1 MSVDPADDPALDLT
15 AQHLADFV
23 SAEVASPAPTTS
35 SEKAF
40 VRRLARYR
48 HTQQNRRRLTLGV
61 AVAAALVVG
70 LAGSRFREQAP
81 AAAVLSY
88 RVDNQDP
95 PSGGYLAPQ
104 TAESLLAF
112 SEGSKVQMAARA
124 RGRVVEVSSR
134 GARFA
139 LDAGLASVDIVPRPR
154 AQWIFEAGPFRVS
167 VHGTSF
173 TIAWNPV
180 DAVFEVRLASG
191 AISVASPVAGP
202 EIQMRAGQTLRVS
215 LRDQS
220 STLGNIGNLGNVGTM
235 SGGPEV
241 SPPAENAPA
250 ADLFEAPRTAP
261 NGPAEPPRWSHRGW
275 MSALS
280 QNRVADI
287 LADADR
293 RGPRSVIERADSE
306 DLWALAN
313 AARYSGRHALAGQA
327 LNAHRRR
334 FPSSDR
340 SREAAF
346 LLGRLHDGD
355 PDPGE
360 SLRWY
365 DRYLVEA
372 HDGVSVADAL
382 GRKMTLLE
390 RSNRRAEALA
400 VAREYL
406 RSSPRGTYA
415 NAARALVR
423 SSNAAP

>member
-1 MSVDPADDPALDLT
+1 MSVEPADDPALDPT
-15 AQHLADFV
+15 ALRVADFV
-23 SAEVASPAPTTS
+23 SAEVGEPIS
-35 SEKAF
+35 SSNEKAF
-40 VRRLARYR
+40 VRRLAHHRQ
-48 HTQQNRRRLTLGV
+48 TQRSRRRLTLGV
-61 AVAAALVVG
+61 AVASTLVVAG

-81 AAAVLSY
+81 ATTVLSY

-95 PSGGYLAPQ
+95 PSGGYLLAPQ

-112 SEGSKVQMAARA
+112 SDGSKVRMAARA
-124 RGRVVEVSSR
+124 RGRVVDVSSR

-139 LDAGLASVDIVPRPR
+139 LDAGQASVDIVPRPR
-154 AQWIFEAGPFRVS
+154 AQWIFEAGPFRVN

-180 DAVFEVRLASG
+180 DSVFEVRLASG

-202 EIQMRAGQTLRVS
+202 EIQMRAGQTLKVS

-220 STLGNIGNLGNVGTM
+220 SSLGTLGTAVG
-235 SGGPEV
+235 GGGEV
-241 SPPAENAPA
+241 SSPAERAPA
-250 ADLFEAPRTAP
+250 ANSFEPPRTAP

-280 QNRVADI
+280 ENRAADI

-293 RGPRSVIERADSE
+293 RGPTSVIDRADSD

-360 SLRWY
+360 ALRWY

-372 HDGVSVADAL
+372 HDGVGVTDAL

-406 RSSPRGTYA
+406 RRSPRGTYA

-423 SSNAAP
+423 SSTTGP

>member
-1 MSVDPADDPALDLT
+1 MSVDPADDPTLDPT
-15 AQHLADFV
+15 AQRVADFV
-23 SAEVASPAPTTS
+23 SAEVGQLASTS

-40 VRRLARYR
+40 ARRLARHR
-48 HTQQNRRRLTLGV
+48 QTQRNRRRLTVGV
-61 AVAAALVVG
+61 AVACALVVVG
-70 LAGSRFREQAP
+70 LAGSRFRERAP
-81 AAAVLSY
+81 AATVLSY
-88 RVDNQDP
+88 RVDNQEP
-95 PSGGYLAPQ
+95 PSGGYLLAPQ
-104 TAESLLAF
+104 TEESLLAF
-112 SEGSKVQMAARA
+112 SDGSKVRMAARA
-124 RGRVVEVSSR
+124 RGRVVEVSNR
-134 GARFA
+134 GAKFA
-139 LDAGLASVDIVPRPR
+139 LDAGQASVDIVPRPR
-154 AQWIFEAGPFRVS
+154 AQWIFDAGPFRVS

-220 STLGNIGNLGNVGTM
+220 STLGNLGSVRSVESM
-235 SGGPEV
+235 IEP
-241 SPPAENAPA
+241 
-250 ADLFEAPRTAP
+250 PRTAP
-261 NGPAEPPRWSHRGW
+261 NGPPEPPRWSHRGW

-280 QNRVADI
+280 ENRTADI

-293 RGPRSVIERADSE
+293 RGPTFVIERADSE

-313 AARYSGRHALAGQA
+313 AARYAGRHALAGQA

-346 LLGRLHDGD
+346 LLGRLHDAD
-355 PDPGE
+355 PDPAE
-360 SLRWY
+360 ALRWY

-372 HDGVSVADAL
+372 HDGVGVADAL
-382 GRKMTLLE
+382 GRKMTLLA
-390 RSNRRAEALA
+390 RSNRRADALA

-406 RSSPRGTYA
+406 RRSPRGTYA

-423 SSNAAP
+423 SSTAGP

>member
-1 MSVDPADDPALDLT
+1 MSVDPADDADLDPT
-15 AQHLADFV
+15 ARRVADFV
-23 SAEVASPAPTTS
+23 SAEVASPATTPS
-35 SEKAF
+35 TEKAF
-40 VRRLARYR
+40 VRRLARHR
-48 HTQQNRRRLTLGV
+48 RTQRNRRRFTVGL
-61 AVAAALVVG
+61 AFASALVVAG
-70 LAGSRFREQAP
+70 LAGSRLRGQAP
-81 AAAVLSY
+81 DAAVLSY
-88 RVDNQDP
+88 RVDNQAP

-104 TAESLLAF
+104 TDESLLAF
-112 SEGSKVQMAARA
+112 SDGSKVQMAARA

-139 LDAGLASVDIVPRPR
+139 LDAGQASVDIVSRPH

-220 STLGNIGNLGNVGTM
+220 STLGTI
-235 SGGPEV
+235 SGGREG
-241 SPPAENAPA
+241 ATAPA
-250 ADLFEAPRTAP
+250 ANPIEHPQAAPD
-261 NGPAEPPRWSHRGW
+261 GPAEPPRWSHRGW

-280 QNRVADI
+280 ENRAADI
-287 LADADR
+287 IADADR
-293 RGPRSVIERADSE
+293 RGSTSVIERADSE

-313 AARYSGRHALAGQA
+313 AARYAGRHALASQA

-355 PDPGE
+355 ADPAE
-360 SLRWY
+360 ALRWY

-372 HDGVSVADAL
+372 RDGVGVADAL

-390 RSNRRAEALA
+390 RWNRRAEALA

-406 RSSPRGTYA
+406 RRSPRGTYA
-415 NAARALVR
+415 NAARALLR
-423 SSNAAP
+423 SSTEVQ

>member
-1 MSVDPADDPALDLT
+1 MGFDPTDDAAVNAI
-15 AQHLADFV
+15 AQRVADFV
-23 SAEVASPAPTTS
+23 STEAAAPVSTTS
-35 SEKAF
+35 SETEF
-40 VRRLARYR
+40 LRELARHR
-48 HTQQNRRRLTLGV
+48 QTRRRRRRLSVGV
-61 AVAAALVVG
+61 AVASALVVAG
-70 LAGSRFREQAP
+70 IAGSRFQQPAP
-81 AAAVLSY
+81 ATAVLSY

-95 PSGGYLAPQ
+95 PSGGYLLAPQ
-104 TAESLLAF
+104 DEDSLLAF
-112 SEGSKVQMAARA
+112 SDGSKVKMAARA
-124 RGRVVEVSSR
+124 RGRVVDVTSR
-134 GARFA
+134 GATFT
-139 LDAGLASVDIVPRPR
+139 LDAGQASVDIVPRPR
-154 AQWIFEAGPFRVS
+154 AQWIFEAGPFQVS

-173 TIAWNPV
+173 TIAWNPI

-220 STLGNIGNLGNVGTM
+220 SNLGSLGTTM
-235 SGGPEV
+235 SARGVP
-241 SPPAENAPA
+241 SPAESAPA
-250 ADLFEAPRTAP
+250 PSSFEPPRSAPSGA
-261 NGPAEPPRWSHRGW
+261 AEPPRWSHRGW
-275 MSALS
+275 MSTLS
-280 QNRVADI
+280 ENKAADI

-293 RGPRSVIERADSE
+293 RGPTSVIERADSE

-327 LNAHRRR
+327 LNAHRKR

-355 PDPGE
+355 PDPAE
-360 SLRWY
+360 ALRWY

-372 HDGVSVADAL
+372 HDGVGVADAL

-406 RSSPRGTYA
+406 RGSPRGTYA

-423 SSNAAP
+423 SSMTGP

>member
-1 MSVDPADDPALDLT
+1 MSADPADDPALDPT
-15 AQHLADFV
+15 ARRVADFV
-23 SAEVASPAPTTS
+23 SAEVASPASTPST
-35 SEKAF
+35 EKAF
-40 VRRLARYR
+40 VRRLARHR
-48 HTQQNRRRLTLGV
+48 QTEQNRRRFTVGL
-61 AVAAALVVG
+61 AVASALVVAG
-70 LAGSRFREQAP
+70 LAAARFRAP
-81 AAAVLSY
+81 APTAAVLSY
-88 RVDNQDP
+88 QVDNQAP

-104 TAESLLAF
+104 TDQSLLAF
-112 SEGSKVQMAARA
+112 SDGSKVQMAARA

-139 LDAGLASVDIVPRPR
+139 LDAGQASVDIVARPH

-220 STLGNIGNLGNVGTM
+220 SILGTM
-235 SGGPEV
+235 SGRDVPGPAA
-241 SPPAENAPA
+241 SAPASHPAELPQA
-250 ADLFEAPRTAP
+250 AP
-261 NGPAEPPRWSHRGW
+261 NGPAEAPRWSHRGW

-280 QNRVADI
+280 ENRAADI

-293 RGPRSVIERADSE
+293 RGSTSVIERADSE

-313 AARYSGRHALAGQA
+313 AARYAGRHALASQA

-334 FPSSDR
+334 FPSSER
-340 SREAAF
+340 SQEAAF

-355 PDPGE
+355 PDPGQA
-360 SLRWY
+360 LRWY

-372 HDGVSVADAL
+372 RDGVGVADAL

-390 RSNRRAEALA
+390 RWNRRAEALA

-406 RSSPRGTYA
+406 RRSPRGTYA
-415 NAARALVR
+415 NAARALLR
-423 SSNAAP
+423 SSTEDQ

>member
-1 MSVDPADDPALDLT
+1 MSVDPADDPAPDPT
-15 AQHLADFV
+15 GQRVADFV
-23 SAEVASPAPTTS
+23 SAEVGEPIWS
-35 SEKAF
+35 SNEKAF
-40 VRRLARYR
+40 VRRLARHR
-48 HTQQNRRRLTLGV
+48 QTQRNRRRLTVGV
-61 AVAAALVVG
+61 AVASVLVVVG

-81 AAAVLSY
+81 ATAVLSY
-88 RVDNQDP
+88 RVDNQEP
-95 PSGGYLAPQ
+95 PSVGYLLAPQ
-104 TAESLLAF
+104 TAVSLLAF
-112 SEGSKVQMAARA
+112 SDGSKVRMAARA
-124 RGRVVEVSSR
+124 RGRVVDVSSR

-139 LDAGLASVDIVPRPR
+139 LDAGQASVDIVPRPR
-154 AQWIFEAGPFRVS
+154 AQWIFEAGPFRVN

-191 AISVASPVAGP
+191 AISVESPVAGP
-202 EIQMRAGQTLRVS
+202 EIQLRAGQTLKVS

-220 STLGNIGNLGNVGTM
+220 STLGTM
-235 SGGPEV
+235 GGGREV
-241 SPPAENAPA
+241 PSPVESAPA
-250 ADLFEAPRTAP
+250 SNSLEPPRTAP

-280 QNRVADI
+280 ENRAADV

-293 RGPRSVIERADSE
+293 RGPTSVIDRADSD

-313 AARYSGRHALAGQA
+313 AARYSGRRALAAQA

-360 SLRWY
+360 ALRWY

-372 HDGVSVADAL
+372 HDGVGVTDAL

-406 RSSPRGTYA
+406 RTSPRGTYA

-423 SSNAAP
+423 SSTTGP

>member
-1 MSVDPADDPALDLT
+1 MSVDPADDPALDAT
-15 AQHLADFV
+15 AQRVADFV
-23 SAEVASPAPTTS
+23 SAEVAPPASTS

-40 VRRLARYR
+40 VRRLAHHRR
-48 HTQQNRRRLTLGV
+48 TQRTRRRLTVGV
-61 AVAAALVVG
+61 AVGSALVVVG
-70 LAGSRFREQAP
+70 LAGSRFRERAP
-81 AAAVLSY
+81 ETTVLSY

-95 PSGGYLAPQ
+95 PSGRYLLAPQ

-112 SEGSKVQMAARA
+112 SDGSRVKLAARG
-124 RGRVVEVSSR
+124 RGRVVDVSSR

-139 LDAGLASVDIVPRPR
+139 LDAGLASVDIVQRPL

-180 DAVFEVRLASG
+180 DAVFEVRLSSG
-191 AISVASPVAGP
+191 SISVASPVAGP
-202 EIQMRAGQTLRVS
+202 EIQMRAGQMLTVS

-220 STLGNIGNLGNVGTM
+220 STLGTLQTM
-235 SGGPEV
+235 TGREV
-241 SPPAENAPA
+241 PSPAESAPA
-250 ADLFEAPRTAP
+250 SNSFEPHPTAP

-275 MSALS
+275 MGALS
-280 QNRVADI
+280 QNRAADV

-293 RGPRSVIERADSE
+293 RGPTSVIERADSE
-306 DLWALAN
+306 DLWAFAN
-313 AARYSGRHALAGQA
+313 AARYAGRHALAGQA
-327 LNAHRRR
+327 LSAHRRR
-334 FPSSDR
+334 FPTSAR

-355 PDPGE
+355 PDPAE
-360 SLRWY
+360 ALRWY

-372 HDGVSVADAL
+372 HDGVGVADAL

-406 RSSPRGTYA
+406 RGSPRGTYA

-423 SSNAAP
+423 SSMTGP

>member
-1 MSVDPADDPALDLT
+1 
-15 AQHLADFV
+15 
-23 SAEVASPAPTTS
+23 
-35 SEKAF
+35 
-40 VRRLARYR
+40 VRRLAHHRR
-48 HTQQNRRRLTLGV
+48 TQRTRRRLTVGV
-61 AVAAALVVG
+61 AVGSALVVVG
-70 LAGSRFREQAP
+70 LAGSRFRERAP
-81 AAAVLSY
+81 ESTVLSY

-95 PSGGYLAPQ
+95 PSGRYLLAPQ

-112 SEGSKVQMAARA
+112 SDGSRVKLAARG
-124 RGRVVEVSSR
+124 RGRVVDVSSR

-139 LDAGLASVDIVPRPR
+139 LDAGLASVDIVQRPL

-180 DAVFEVRLASG
+180 DAVFEVRLSSG
-191 AISVASPVAGP
+191 SISVASPVAGP
-202 EIQMRAGQTLRVS
+202 EIQMRAGQMLTVS

-220 STLGNIGNLGNVGTM
+220 STLGTLQTM
-235 SGGPEV
+235 TGREV
-241 SPPAENAPA
+241 PSPAESAPA
-250 ADLFEAPRTAP
+250 SNSFEPHPTAP

-275 MSALS
+275 MGALS
-280 QNRVADI
+280 QNRAADI

-293 RGPRSVIERADSE
+293 RGPTSVIERADSE
-306 DLWALAN
+306 DLWAFAN
-313 AARYSGRHALAGQA
+313 AARYAGRHALAGQA
-327 LNAHRRR
+327 LSAHRRR
-334 FPSSDR
+334 FPTSAR

-355 PDPGE
+355 PDPAE
-360 SLRWY
+360 ALRWY

-372 HDGVSVADAL
+372 HDGVGVADAL

-406 RSSPRGTYA
+406 RGSPRGTYA

-423 SSNAAP
+423 SSMTGP

>member
-1 MSVDPADDPALDLT
+1 MSADPADQQPLDPT
-15 AQHLADFV
+15 AQRVADFV
-23 SAEVASPAPTTS
+23 SAEVQSPSSTS

-48 HTQQNRRRLTLGV
+48 QTQRNSRRLTVGV
-61 AVAAALVVG
+61 AVASVLVLVG
-70 LAGSRFREQAP
+70 LAGSRFRQQAP
-81 AAAVLSY
+81 VTNVLSY

-95 PSGGYLAPQ
+95 PSGGYLLAPQ

-112 SEGSKVQMAARA
+112 SDGSKVKMAARA

-139 LDAGLASVDIVPRPR
+139 LDAGQASVDIVPRPR

-173 TIAWNPV
+173 TIAWNPA

-202 EIQMRAGQTLRVS
+202 EIQMRAGQTLKVS

-220 STLGNIGNLGNVGTM
+220 STLGTTM
-235 SGGPEV
+235 GGGREV
-241 SPPAENAPA
+241 SSPAESAPA
-250 ADLFEAPRTAP
+250 ANSFGPARTAP
-261 NGPAEPPRWSHRGW
+261 NGPAEAPRWSHRGW

-280 QNRVADI
+280 ENRAADI

-293 RGPRSVIERADSE
+293 RGPTSVIERADSE

-313 AARYSGRHALAGQA
+313 AARYAGRHSLAGQA

-355 PDPGE
+355 PDPDE
-360 SLRWY
+360 ALQWY

-372 HDGVSVADAL
+372 HDGVGVADAL

-390 RSNRRAEALA
+390 RWNRRAEALS

-406 RSSPRGTYA
+406 RRSPRGTYA

-423 SSNAAP
+423 SSTADQ

>member
-1 MSVDPADDPALDLT
+1 MRVDPADDPALDPA
-15 AQHLADFV
+15 AQRVADFV
-23 SAEVASPAPTTS
+23 SAEVGPPASTPS

-40 VRRLARYR
+40 LRRLARYR
-48 HTQQNRRRLTLGV
+48 QTQRNRRRLTVGA
-61 AVAAALVVG
+61 AVASVLVVG

-81 AAAVLSY
+81 AAAVLNY
-88 RVDNQDP
+88 RVDNQNP

-112 SEGSKVQMAARA
+112 SDGSKVQMAAQA

-139 LDAGLASVDIVPRPR
+139 LDAGQATAEIVHRPR
-154 AQWIFEAGPFRVS
+154 AQWIFDVGPFRVT

-173 TIAWNPV
+173 TMAWNPV

-220 STLGNIGNLGNVGTM
+220 STLGSLGTM
-235 SGGPEV
+235 SGGREV
-241 SPPAENAPA
+241 SSPAKNTKTAPA
-250 ADLFEAPRTAP
+250 SSSFEPPRTAP
-261 NGPAEPPRWSHRGW
+261 GGPPEPPRWSHRGW

-280 QNRVADI
+280 QNRARDI
-287 LADADR
+287 LADAER
-293 RGPRSVIERADSE
+293 RGPTSVLERADSD
-306 DLWALAN
+306 DLWALAS
-313 AARYSGRHALAGQA
+313 AARYAGRPALAGQA

-334 FPSSDR
+334 FPSTDH

-355 PDPGE
+355 PDPAE
-360 SLRWY
+360 ALRWY
-365 DRYLVEA
+365 DRYLVDA
-372 HDGVSVADAL
+372 HDGVGVADAL

-406 RSSPRGTYA
+406 RRSPQGTYA
-415 NAARALVR
+415 NAARGLVR
-423 SSNAAP
+423 SSTTGP

>member
-1 MSVDPADDPALDLT
+1 MSVEPADDPAVDPA
-15 AQHLADFV
+15 AQRVADFV
-23 SAEVASPAPTTS
+23 SAGVRPPASTPS
-35 SEKAF
+35 REKAF
-40 VRRLARYR
+40 VRRLARHR
-48 HTQQNRRRLTLGV
+48 QTQRNRRLLTVGA
-61 AVAAALVVG
+61 AVAAVLIVG

-81 AAAVLSY
+81 AAASLNY
-88 RVDNQDP
+88 RVNNQDP

-104 TAESLLAF
+104 TAESLVAF
-112 SEGSKVQMAARA
+112 SDGSKVKMAAQA

-139 LDAGLASVDIVPRPR
+139 LDAGQATAEIVHRPR
-154 AQWIFEAGPFRVS
+154 AQWIFEAGPFRVTI
-167 VHGTSF
+167 HGTSF
-173 TIAWNPV
+173 AMAWNPV

-220 STLGNIGNLGNVGTM
+220 STLGSLGTM
-235 SGGPEV
+235 SSEREV
-241 SPPAENAPA
+241 PSPAKPTKTAPA
-250 ADLFEAPRTAP
+250 SKSFEPPRTAP
-261 NGPAEPPRWSHRGW
+261 AGQAERARWSHRGW

-280 QNRVADI
+280 QNRAGDI
-287 LADADR
+287 LADAER
-293 RGPRSVIERADSE
+293 RGATSVLERADSE

-313 AARYSGRHALAGQA
+313 AARYAGRPALADQA

-334 FPSSDR
+334 FPSTDR

-355 PDPGE
+355 PEPGE
-360 SLRWY
+360 ALQWY
-365 DRYLVEA
+365 DRYLVDA
-372 HDGVSVADAL
+372 HDGVGVADAL

-390 RSNRRAEALA
+390 RSNQRAEALA

-406 RSSPRGTYA
+406 RRSPQGTYA
-415 NAARALVR
+415 NAARELVR
-423 SSNAAP
+423 SSTTGP

>member
-1 MSVDPADDPALDLT
+1 MGRGSSWRPA
-15 AQHLADFV
+15 
-23 SAEVASPAPTTS
+23 
-35 SEKAF
+35 
-40 VRRLARYR
+40 
-48 HTQQNRRRLTLGV
+48 
-61 AVAAALVVG
+61 
-70 LAGSRFREQAP
+70 
-81 AAAVLSY
+81 
-88 RVDNQDP
+88 
-95 PSGGYLAPQ
+95 
-104 TAESLLAF
+104 
-112 SEGSKVQMAARA
+112 A

-139 LDAGLASVDIVPRPR
+139 LDAGQASVDIVQRPL

-180 DAVFEVRLASG
+180 DAVFEVRLSSG

-202 EIQMRAGQTLRVS
+202 EIQMRAGQMLTVS

-220 STLGNIGNLGNVGTM
+220 STLGTLETM
-235 SGGPEV
+235 TGREV
-241 SPPAENAPA
+241 PSPAESAPA
-250 ADLFEAPRTAP
+250 SNSFEPHPTAP

-275 MSALS
+275 MGALS
-280 QNRVADI
+280 QNRAADI

-293 RGPRSVIERADSE
+293 RGPTSVIERADSE
-306 DLWALAN
+306 DLWAFAN
-313 AARYSGRHALAGQA
+313 AARYAGRHALAGQA
-327 LNAHRRR
+327 LSAHRRR
-334 FPSSDR
+334 FPTSAR

-355 PDPGE
+355 PDPAE
-360 SLRWY
+360 ALRWY

-372 HDGVSVADAL
+372 HDGVGVADAL

-406 RSSPRGTYA
+406 RGSPRGTYA

-423 SSNAAP
+423 SSMTGP

>member
-1 MSVDPADDPALDLT
+1 MSVDPADGPPLDPT
-15 AQHLADFV
+15 AQRVADFV
-23 SAEVASPAPTTS
+23 SAEVGSVTATTS
-35 SEKAF
+35 SEKSF

-48 HTQQNRRRLTLGV
+48 QTQRNRRRV
-61 AVAAALVVG
+61 AVGVAAACVLVIVG

-81 AAAVLSY
+81 TTAVLSY
-88 RVDNQDP
+88 RVDNQEP
-95 PSGGYLAPQ
+95 PSGGYLLAPQ
-104 TAESLLAF
+104 TADSLLAF
-112 SEGSKVQMAARA
+112 SDGSKVKMAARA

-139 LDAGLASVDIVPRPR
+139 LDAGQASVDIVPRPR
-154 AQWIFEAGPFRVS
+154 AQWIFEAGPFRVN

-180 DAVFEVRLASG
+180 DAVFDVRLASG

-202 EIQMRAGQTLRVS
+202 EIQMSAGQTLRVS

-220 STLGNIGNLGNVGTM
+220 STLSSLGSVGSVGSVGSM
-235 SGGPEV
+235 SGGREIS
-241 SPPAENAPA
+241 SPADSAPA
-250 ADLFEAPRTAP
+250 PNSFEPP
-261 NGPAEPPRWSHRGW
+261 PAEPPRWSHRGW
-275 MSALS
+275 MTALS
-280 QNRVADI
+280 ENRAADI

-293 RGPRSVIERADSE
+293 RGPTSVIERADSE

-313 AARYSGRHALAGQA
+313 AARYAGRHALAGQA

-355 PDPGE
+355 PDPTE
-360 SLRWY
+360 ALRWY
-365 DRYLVEA
+365 DRYLAEA
-372 HDGVSVADAL
+372 HDGVGVADAL

-390 RSNRRAEALA
+390 RSNRRADALA

-406 RSSPRGTYA
+406 RRSPRGTYA

-423 SSNAAP
+423 SSISDP

>member
-1 MSVDPADDPALDLT
+1 MSVDSADDAALDPT
-15 AQHLADFV
+15 ARRVADFV
-23 SAEVASPAPTTS
+23 SAEVVSPTSTTS

-48 HTQQNRRRLTLGV
+48 QTQKSRRRLTLGV
-61 AVAAALVVG
+61 IGAAALVVVG
-70 LAGSRFREQAP
+70 LAGSRFRERVP
-81 AAAVLSY
+81 AATVLSY

-112 SEGSKVQMAARA
+112 SDGSKVQMAARA

-139 LDAGLASVDIVPRPR
+139 LDAGLASVDIVPRAR
-154 AQWIFEAGPFRVS
+154 AQWTFEAGPFRVS

-202 EIQMRAGQTLRVS
+202 EIQMRSGQTLRVS

-220 STLGNIGNLGNVGTM
+220 STLGSLETT

-241 SPPAENAPA
+241 SPPAESVRA
-250 ADLFEAPRTAP
+250 ANSFADPRTVS

-275 MSALS
+275 LSALS
-280 QNRVADI
+280 KNRVADI

-293 RGPRSVIERADSE
+293 RGPTSAIERADSD

-355 PDPGE
+355 PDSAE
-360 SLRWY
+360 ALRWY

-372 HDGVSVADAL
+372 HGGVAVADAL

-390 RSNRRAEALA
+390 RSNRHAEALA
-400 VAREYL
+400 IARAYL
-406 RSSPRGTYA
+406 RRSPRGTYA

-423 SSNAAP
+423 SSTTGP